1 MNQKHGQRFQELE
14 NEITEIIINKHRSG
28 ESELIK
34 EEDFIEWKVKAKN
47 LLVKSCGEDSEH
59 YKEFLKNEK
68 QSMYGTNLGT
78 AKRLLPVFKAAK
90 SDFDGGYLSSVRVLV
105 QAEIFESEL
114 EQAEELLKSGYKTA
128 SAVIAGIVLETG
140 LRELCDTNAIDHG
153 KLDKMNADLAK
164 AGIYGKLEQKRIT
177 ALANIRN
184 SAAHGN
190 PDEFTS
196 DDVNDMIRDVERFLA
211 NHLG

>member
-1 MNQKHGQRFQELE
+1 LNQKHGQRFQELE
-14 NEITEIIINKHRSG
+14 NEIAEIISNTHRSG
-28 ESELIK
+28 DSEYIK

-47 LLVKSCGEDSEH
+47 LLVKSCGENSEH

-68 QSMYGTNLGT
+68 RSAYGTNLGI
-78 AKRLLPVFKAAK
+78 AKRLMPVFKAAK

-140 LRELCDTNAIDHG
+140 LRELCDTNAIGHG

-177 ALANIRN
+177 TLANIRN

>member
-1 MNQKHGQRFQELE
+1 LNQKHGQRFQELE
-14 NEITEIIINKHRSG
+14 CEIKEIISNKYRSG
-28 ESELIK
+28 DVEYIK

-59 YKEFLKNEK
+59 YKEFLINEK
-68 QSMYGTNLGT
+68 RSAYVTNLGV
-78 AKRLLPVFKAAK
+78 AKRLRPVFKAAK

-114 EQAEELLKSGYKTA
+114 EQAKELLKSGYKTA
-128 SAVIAGIVLETG
+128 SAVITGIVLETG
-140 LRELCDTNAIDHG
+140 LRELCDTNTIDHG
-153 KLDKMNADLAK
+153 KLNKMNADLAK
-164 AGIYGKLEQKRIT
+164 AGIYGQLEQKRIT
-177 ALANIRN
+177 TLANIRN

-190 PDEFTS
+190 PDEFTA
-196 DDVNDMIRDVERFLA
+196 DDVSDMIRDVERFLA

>member
-1 MNQKHGQRFQELE
+1 MNQKHSQRFQELE
-14 NEITEIIINKHRSG
+14 NEIKEIISNSYHSSDR
-28 ESELIK
+28 EYIK

-59 YKEFLKNEK
+59 YKEFLKNETK
-68 QSMYGTNLGT
+68 GMYGTNLGI

-90 SDFDGGYLSSVRVLV
+90 SDFDGGYLSSIRVFV

-114 EQAEELLKSGYKTA
+114 EQAEELLKSGYRTA

-140 LRELCDTNAIDHG
+140 LRELCDTNSIGHG
-153 KLDKMNADLAK
+153 KLDRMNADLAK
-164 AGIYGKLEQKRIT
+164 FGIYGRLEQKRIT
-177 ALANIRN
+177 TLANIRN
-184 SAAHGN
+184 SAAHGK
-190 PDEFTS
+190 PDEFT
-196 DDVNDMIRDVERFLA
+196 DNDVSGMIRDIERFLA

>member
-1 MNQKHGQRFQELE
+1 LNQKHGQRFQELE
-14 NEITEIIINKHRSG
+14 SEIKEIISNKYRSRDI
-28 ESELIK
+28 ECIK

-59 YKEFLKNEK
+59 YKEFLINEK
-68 QSMYGTNLGT
+68 RGAYGTSLGA
-78 AKRLLPVFKAAK
+78 AKRLMPVFKAAK
-90 SDFDGGYLSSVRVLV
+90 SDFYGGYLSSVRILV

-114 EQAEELLKSGYKTA
+114 EQAKELLKSGYKTA

-140 LRELCDTNAIDHG
+140 LRELCDTNTIDHG

-177 ALANIRN
+177 TLANIRN

-190 PDEFTS
+190 PDEFTA
-196 DDVNDMIRDVERFLA
+196 DDVSDMIRDVERFLA

>member
-1 MNQKHGQRFQELE
+1 MNQKHGQRFQGLE
-14 NEITEIIINKHRSG
+14 NEIKEIISNTYRSG
-28 ESELIK
+28 DGEYIK

-68 QSMYGTNLGT
+68 RSTYGTNLGV
-78 AKRLLPVFKAAK
+78 AKRLMPVFKAAK

-114 EQAEELLKSGYKTA
+114 DQAEELLKSGYKTA

-140 LRELCDTNAIDHG
+140 LRELCDTNTIDHG
-153 KLDKMNADLAK
+153 NLNKMNADLAK

-177 ALANIRN
+177 TLANIRN

-190 PDEFTS
+190 PDEFTA